1 MMMNQRI
8 SKLVAA
14 TMSLAI
20 MGIALLA
27 TPASV
32 NGQREDE
39 IFRKKLDALMKEVA
53 RLQDEG
59 VVERAEQLAKK
70 VQELKARLT
79 KVKET
84 PRKKSGGEQGEI
96 LGGLKAGAAS
106 LRALGRIDEAEKLER
121 LAAEIQKKAAIAQKR
136 AQRFK
141 NEREVALGQF
151 KIMRAAMQGLLDA
164 DRKDLAAMIEHTI
177 HAEELAVEGVR
188 NAKAAKV
195 RETAPTLGQRVELLN
210 FAARKLR
217 EAGKKEQASAVGNL
231 AEQLMVR
238 LRAQQKRGHEDQQ
251 LEGGQKR
258 EGQEREGQKREGQKK
273 GHRESEK
280 KELEIAAVQIE
291 VMQTAMV
298 ALREGERRDAAD
310 ILNRA
315 IQARMV
321 RLRSL
326 TGKEAEYVL
335 EREPKREQT
344 IEVLGLAS
352 KLWRE
357 FGNQKNTAAVRNLA
371 EKLTARRSGN
381 EKERAQKERAQK
393 EKSQQER
400 AQKQQVAKQPGPDQR
415 AKRLRS
421 AESRAEQLQTQNA
434 ELFQQFNQLNEEV
447 DKLKA
452 ALEKIRGDLKQ
463 RKQSFIRR
471 SCGS

>member
-14 TMSLAI
+14 TMSLAV

-195 RETAPTLGQRVELLN
+195 RGTAPTLGQRVELLN

-251 LEGGQKR
+251 LEG
-258 EGQEREGQKREGQKK
+258 GQKREGQKK